1 VHLAGWAAI
10 VALVVGYAVA
20 VLATPAGVSGAVL
33 LLPFQVRVL
42 GVPSLVATPTNL
54 LYNVIA
60 TPGALYQYGRRRYW
74 FRVDTGRGQ
83 GGKRVQERRT
93 FDRRKDAEDALARIT
108 ARRNDGAYVR
118 PTRQTLD
125 EYLDGYL
132 EGATRSLRAS
142 TRRNYEDALLPVR
155 ERLGGRYLQSIEKA
169 DIEGLVTWMLTA
181 GRRRGGR
188 AGTGLSARSV
198 RLTLGRLT
206 AALEMAVAERQI
218 GWNPARYVKP
228 PEHTPRERETW
239 TAVEVRAFLA
249 AADADRLSACWR
261 LSLYGLRRG
270 EVLGLRWRDVDL
282 KAPALTVA
290 QARVLAGYEVR
301 TEPPKSRNGA
311 RSLPLDDALV
321 AALKALKARQAAERL
336 AAGEAYER
344 SGYVAADELGRPV
357 HPEWYTDEF
366 HRVSDRAQVRR
377 IRLHE
382 SRHTACSLMEKA
394 GVPVSVIA
402 AWAGH
407 YSGAFTMA
415 TYVHANPGDLVAGR
429 DALAAVYRPGGS
441 S

>member
-1 VHLAGWAAI
+1 MPKI
-10 VALVVGYAVA
+10 RSY
-20 VLATPAGVSGAVL
+20 T
-33 LLPFQVRVL
+33 LPD
-42 GVPSLVATPTNL
+42 
-54 LYNVIA
+54 
-60 TPGALYQYGRRRYW
+60 GRRRYW

-108 ARRNDGAYVR
+108 AKRNDGAYVR
-118 PTRQTLD
+118 PSRETLG
-125 EYLDGYL
+125 EYLDSYL
-132 EGATRSLRAS
+132 EGATRNLRAS

-169 DIEGLVTWMLTA
+169 DIEALVSWMLSA

-206 AALEMAVAERQI
+206 AALEVAVAERKI

-228 PEHTPRERETW
+228 PAHTPRARETW
-239 TAVEVRAFLA
+239 TVAEVRAFLA
-249 AADADRLSACWR
+249 ASDADRLAACWR

-270 EVLGLRWRDVDL
+270 EVLGLRWRDIDL
-282 KAPALTVA
+282 KAPALTIT

-301 TEPPKSRNGA
+301 TVPPKSRSGA
-311 RSLPLDDALV
+311 RTLPLDEAL
-321 AALKALKARQAAERL
+321 AGALKALKARQAAERL

-344 SGYVAADELGRPV
+344 TGYVAADELGRPV

-366 HRVSDRAQVRR
+366 HRVSDRAGVRR

-382 SRHTACSLMEKA
+382 SRHTALTLMEHA
-394 GVPVSVIA
+394 GVPVSILA

-407 YSGAFTMA
+407 YSGAFTLSQ
-415 TYVHANPGDLVAGR
+415 YVHANPDDLAAGR
-429 DALAAVYRPGGS
+429 DALAAVYRSEGS

>member
-1 VHLAGWAAI
+1 LAGWAAI

-169 DIEGLVTWMLTA
+169 DIEGLVT
-181 GRRRGGR
+181 
-188 AGTGLSARSV
+188 
-198 RLTLGRLT
+198 
-206 AALEMAVAERQI
+206 
-218 GWNPARYVKP
+218 
-228 PEHTPRERETW
+228 
-239 TAVEVRAFLA
+239 
-249 AADADRLSACWR
+249 
-261 LSLYGLRRG
+261 
-270 EVLGLRWRDVDL
+270 
-282 KAPALTVA
+282 
-290 QARVLAGYEVR
+290 
-301 TEPPKSRNGA
+301 
-311 RSLPLDDALV
+311 
-321 AALKALKARQAAERL
+321 
-336 AAGEAYER
+336 
-344 SGYVAADELGRPV
+344 
-357 HPEWYTDEF
+357 
-366 HRVSDRAQVRR
+366 
-377 IRLHE
+377 
-382 SRHTACSLMEKA
+382 
-394 GVPVSVIA
+394 
-402 AWAGH
+402 
-407 YSGAFTMA
+407 
-415 TYVHANPGDLVAGR
+415 
-429 DALAAVYRPGGS
+429 
-441 S
+441 

>member
-1 VHLAGWAAI
+1 MPKI
-10 VALVVGYAVA
+10 RSY
-20 VLATPAGVSGAVL
+20 T
-33 LLPFQVRVL
+33 LPD
-42 GVPSLVATPTNL
+42 
-54 LYNVIA
+54 
-60 TPGALYQYGRRRYW
+60 GRKRYW

-93 FDRRKDAEDALARIT
+93 FGRRKDAEDALARIT

-118 PTRQTLD
+118 PSRQTLD
-125 EYLDGYL
+125 EYLDSYL

-169 DIEGLVTWMLTA
+169 DVEGLVSWMLTA

-206 AALEMAVAERQI
+206 AALEMAVAERKI
-218 GWNPARYVKP
+218 GWNPARYVRP
-228 PEHTPRERETW
+228 PEHSPRERETW
-239 TAVEVRAFLA
+239 TAAEVRAFLA
-249 AADADRLSACWR
+249 TADADRLAACWR

-282 KAPALTVA
+282 AGAALTIR

-301 TEPPKSRNGA
+301 VEEPKSRSGA
-311 RSLPLDDALV
+311 RTLPLDDELV
-321 AALKALKARQAAERL
+321 AALKAMKTRQAAERL
-336 AAGEAYER
+336 AAGAAYGR

-382 SRHTACSLMEKA
+382 SRHTALSLMEKA
-394 GVPVSVIA
+394 GLPVSILA

-407 YSGAFTMA
+407 YSGAFTMSQ
-415 TYVHANPGDLVAGR
+415 YVHANPGDLAAGR
-429 DALAAVYRPGGS
+429 DALSAIYRTGEPS
-441 S
+441 